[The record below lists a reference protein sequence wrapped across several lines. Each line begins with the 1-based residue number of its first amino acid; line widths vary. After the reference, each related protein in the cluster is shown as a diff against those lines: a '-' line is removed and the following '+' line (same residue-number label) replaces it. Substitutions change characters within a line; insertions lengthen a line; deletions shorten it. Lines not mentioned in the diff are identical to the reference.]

1 MRIPNGKDCYPSFTG
16 CFGNNPCLF
25 TLQNAYFVR
34 KRGSPLLV
42 YLWPCV
48 IPYVWSIFFLGW
60 WGCTVTFFGQLLL
73 IGARNIHRTVSQ
85 CCSGKIF
92 AHGNAMTV
100 LQSVSC
106 FPSICIACV
115 VEYEDGHTC
124 QQSLQRFLVCDTLII
139 VSFVFLGSRCSYN
152 FKEFFHYFVLLI
164 LNLLRFQASHN
175 LLGSTGMLGVV
186 SVQL

>member
-48 IPYVWSIFFLGW
+48 IPYVWNIFFFFLVDGAALLL
-60 WGCTVTFFGQLLL
+60 FGQLLQ
-73 IGARNIHRTVSQ
+73 IGARNIHRTISQ
-85 CCSGKIF
+85 CGSGKIF
-92 AHGNAMTV
+92 AHGNAATV

-106 FPSICIACV
+106 FPSICITRV

-139 VSFVFLGSRCSYN
+139 VSSIFCVFRT
-152 FKEFFHYFVLLI
+152 K
-164 LNLLRFQASHN
+164 
-175 LLGSTGMLGVV
+175 
-186 SVQL
+186 VQLQL